1 MRFECPADRF
11 STTAAINDLQPIQ
24 LLQQIGSLQTPQIP
38 ENFRE
43 ELRECIFEE
52 HDNPQF
58 YAIRSGGAKNT
69 KSSNSS
75 AIS

>member
-1 MRFECPADRF
+1 
-11 STTAAINDLQPIQ
+11 
-24 LLQQIGSLQTPQIP
+24 LLQQIGSLQTAQIP

-58 YAIRSGGAKNT
+58 YAIRSGGAKKTNN
-69 KSSNSS
+69 SNSS